1 MAEEIE
7 RLLVRVE
14 ANAAVFEAQMK
25 KVNRALYGSSA
36 EARKTLDR
44 IKRDTASAAPQLFK
58 PIGDS
63 FKREMAGLASGLA
76 AVFTTQQVVKYAD
89 AYTSLQNRLKATGLA
104 GADLKRVEDSLYDT
118 ANRNGIAVAA
128 TAELYQRATM
138 ARDNLGASE
147 KQLLALVSGT
157 SAALKVQGTSAGE
170 ASGALLQLG
179 QLLGG
184 TNVQAQEYNSL
195 IDQMPVLL
203 QAVASGSDRFGGS
216 INNLT
221 KLVKDGKVSS
231 KEFFDAALVG
241 LKAVEAQAGTATVTV
256 GSALQTLN
264 NQLGRFVGEA
274 DSSLSATERM
284 AQAILMLSRN
294 LDTLKDVVV
303 VAATVIGTTLASRA
317 IGAGIVSFTA
327 LRAQIALTN
336 VQLLATALQSGVAAG
351 GITRLSVAGAAGA
364 ASMRGLSAAMAFFGG
379 PIGLAITGLAAGIT
393 LLAVNSGRATREARE
408 LADEVARQ
416 AQAAGVAAEE
426 TAKLKGEITSAQT
439 WAAGLTGEV
448 DKLADAHYRAAAAA
462 KAQAV
467 ETARLRLVEA
477 NETLDTTQKAFNRRR
492 RNDQGRAA
500 APASAYVDAYGRPTG
515 EAALTAG
522 QRTVGSQEFGNLTTQ
537 TATVR
542 ALTDNLNKMLS
553 TPLAQ
558 FVPSAGGGATAD
570 PKGKGGKG
578 AAGPSEEDLARQRQ
592 LLGLQGQIELLRA
605 QGHDDAARAKQ
616 RELDIINLT
625 KQLSDAGV
633 ANAQAAAAAHVGAI
647 AAAEDAARG
656 LGILWENNQ
665 KAIEGME
672 EGNRRSNDLLLDR
685 LGFEAELARLRG
697 DPVAIRTKEREL
709 WIEERINTL
718 LAQKAAL
725 TRDAARAI
733 AETERGSL
741 DAAGR
746 EGENNDRARS
756 MARDFV
762 DVLASDS
769 WAEAAGRKFREAAFD
784 NLEDLLTNLFSGI
797 TGGNGAGGNSIG
809 AIIGSALKNMI
820 PGFATG
826 TSSAPGGP
834 AYVHK
839 GEMLVNLKK
848 GTSVVPA
855 HAVRAMGALAGRS
868 QVQPRAAA
876 QTPVVRIIMDEGGLF
891 APRVQQLSG
900 QVAVQTTTVGVAY
913 GQDQQRTASMRR
925 RQSLIG

>member
-14 ANAAVFEAQMK
+14 ANAVQFENQMRK
-25 KVNRALYGSSA
+25 INKVLYGSQA
-36 EARKTLDR
+36 ETRKTLSR
-44 IKRDTASAAPQLFK
+44 IERDTSSASRTMFK
-58 PIGDS
+58 PIGEG
-63 FKREMAGLASGLA
+63 FKREMAGLATALA
-76 AVFTTQQVVKYAD
+76 ATFSAQQIVQYAD
-89 AYTSLQNRLKATGLA
+89 AWTAAGNKLAAAGVASGELAERQEELVRVANDSRTGAQETIALYSRLTIATQEMGASAEDAMRLTGLLNKA
-104 GADLKRVEDSLYDT
+104 FQSSGSSTQE
-118 ANRNGIAVAA
+118 AA
-128 TAELYQRATM
+128 
-138 ARDNLGASE
+138 
-147 KQLLALVSGT
+147 
-157 SAALKVQGTSAGE
+157 SAALQLSQAL
-170 ASGALLQLG
+170 ASGVLQGDELRSLRENAPLLAQAIAKAMGVSIGALKELG
-179 QLLGG
+179 AEGKITSSVVMKAILAAGDSIE
-184 TNVQAQEYNSL
+184 A
-195 IDQMPVLL
+195 
-203 QAVASGSDRFGGS
+203 RFG
-216 INNLT
+216 
-221 KLVKDGKVSS
+221 
-231 KEFFDAALVG
+231 A
-241 LKAVEAQAGTATVTV
+241 TAVTV
-256 GSALQTLN
+256 SQALTVLN
-264 NQLGRFVGEA
+264 NEIGKYIGQA
-274 DSSLSATERM
+274 DAGLSATERM
-284 AQAILMLSRN
+284 AQAILALSRN
-294 LDTLKDVVV
+294 LDTVVDVVS

-317 IGAGIVSFTA
+317 IGAGIAGFVGLQASIAVTN
-327 LRAQIALTN
+327 AQLMAFS
-336 VQLLATALQSGVAAG
+336 LQSGLAAGALGRVTLGSTAAAG
-351 GITRLSVAGAAGA
+351 G
-364 ASMRGLSAAMAFFGG
+364 MRALSATMAFFGG
-379 PIGLAITGLAAGIT
+379 PIGLAITGLAAGIAI
-393 LLAVNSGRATREARE
+393 LAVNSGRATREAKE

-605 QGHDDAARAKQ
+605 QGNDDAARAKQ

-746 EGENNDRARS
+746 EGESNDRARS
-756 MARDFV
+756 MARDFT
-762 DVLASDS
+762 DVLASDN

-797 TGGNGAGGNSIG
+797 TGGSGAGGNSIG

-826 TSSAPGGP
+826 TSSAPGGL
-834 AYVHK
+834 AWVGEK
-839 GEMLVNLKK
+839 GPELVNLPR
-848 GTSVVPA
+848 GSQVAPN
-855 HAVRAMGALAGRS
+855 HAIRAMGALAGRS
-868 QVQPRAAA
+868 QVQPLARAQISPIVRIDLAGVNGDATIRQMAAEAARAAYA
-876 QTPVVRIIMDEGGLF
+876 QAVATSSQVVP
-891 APRVQQLSG
+891 AQQ
-900 QVAVQTTTVGVAY
+900 A
-913 GQDQQRTASMRR
+913 QRQRYSR
-925 RQSLIG
+925 